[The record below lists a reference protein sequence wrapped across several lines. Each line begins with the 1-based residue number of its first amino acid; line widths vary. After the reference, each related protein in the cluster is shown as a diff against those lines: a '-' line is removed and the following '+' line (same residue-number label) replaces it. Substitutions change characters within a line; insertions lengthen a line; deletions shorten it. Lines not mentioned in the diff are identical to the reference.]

1 MLIPTYNNA
10 QFLSAVIEDVL
21 QYTNDLIIVNDG
33 STDDTNYILQSFD
46 NQATT
51 LNFPK
56 NEGKGIALYRG
67 FQEAQKMGYDY
78 VLTMDSD
85 SQHRPSDI
93 PIFFEK
99 LKDHPNHLLLGTR
112 NFNQENMPSKNGFAN
127 KFANF
132 WYQIMTGLSL
142 PDTQTGY
149 RMYPL
154 NPLMEI
160 NFYTTKYEFE
170 MEALVRLTWREVLP
184 VQVPIDVY
192 YPPQGVRVTHFRPG
206 VDFMRIFVLN
216 TILVAI
222 GLLWE
227 RPKKFFR
234 NLKKKSF
241 KEAWRTYILDNEESN
256 VKLAASIGLGVFL
269 GIAPFWGA
277 QILLIIFFAKLLRL
291 NTAIALVAGHIS
303 IPPMIPLI
311 FIGSY
316 RLGGQILGQSTAL
329 SLEKIK
335 SVLTA
340 QEGLWTSINLL
351 FADIW
356 QYVIGAF
363 GLAILAGIVL
373 GVLSYFLL
381 MFFRKN

>member
-10 QFLSAVIEDVL
+10 QFLQAVLADVL

-33 STDDTNYILQSFD
+33 STDGTNDILQQFEK
-46 NQATT
+46 QATIIN
-51 LNFPK
+51 LSK
-56 NEGKGIALYRG
+56 NEGKGVALYRG
-67 FQEAQKMGYDY
+67 FQEAQKVGYDY
-78 VLTMDSD
+78 VLTIDSD

-93 PIFFEK
+93 PNFFEK
-99 LKDHPNHLLLGTR
+99 LKDNPNHLLLGTR
-112 NFNQENMPSKNGFAN
+112 NFNQENMPGKNGFAN

-132 WYQIMTGLSL
+132 WYQIMTGYTL

-149 RMYPL
+149 RFYPL
-154 NPLMEI
+154 KPLMEI

-170 MEALVRLTWREVLP
+170 MEALVRLTWREILP

-192 YPPQGVRVTHFRPG
+192 YPPQGVRVTHFRPS
-206 VDFMRIFVLN
+206 VDFMRIFILN
-216 TILVAI
+216 TVLVAI

-234 NLKKKSF
+234 DLKKKSF
-241 KEAWRTYILDNEESN
+241 KETWRTYILDSQESN
-256 VKLAASIGLGVFL
+256 AKIAASIGLGVFL

-277 QILLIIFFAKLLRL
+277 QILLIIFFAKLLKL

-316 RLGGQILGQSTAL
+316 QLGGYLLGQSTAL

-335 SVLTA
+335 TVLA
-340 QEGLWTSINLL
+340 AEEGLWASINLL
-351 FADIW
+351 FSDVW
-356 QYVIGAF
+356 QYGVGALS
-363 GLAILAGIVL
+363 LAILAALVFWI
-373 GVLSYFLL
+373 LSCFLL
-381 MFFRKN
+381 MIFRR

>member
-1 MLIPTYNNA
+1 M
-10 QFLSAVIEDVL
+10 

-33 STDDTNYILQSFD
+33 STDDTNAILQLFE
-46 NQATT
+46 NQATI
-51 LNFPK
+51 LHLPK
-56 NEGKGIALYRG
+56 NEGKGVALYHG

-93 PIFFEK
+93 PNFFEK
-99 LKDHPNHLLLGTR
+99 LKNHPNHLLLGTR
-112 NFNQENMPSKNGFAN
+112 NFNQENMPGKNGFAN

-154 NPLMEI
+154 KPLMEI
-160 NFYTTKYEFE
+160 NFHTSKYEFE
-170 MEALVRLTWREVLP
+170 MEALVRLTWRDVLP

-192 YPPQGVRVTHFRPG
+192 YPPQGVRVTHFRPS

-216 TILVAI
+216 TVLVAI

-234 NLKKKSF
+234 DLKKKSF
-241 KEAWRTYILDNEESN
+241 KEAWRTYILDNDESN
-256 VKLAASIGLGVFL
+256 AKLAASVGVGVFL

-277 QILLIIFFAKLLRL
+277 QIILIIFFAKLLRL

-329 SLEKIK
+329 SLQKIK
-335 SVLTA
+335 TVLTA

-351 FADIW
+351 FADVW

-363 GLAILAGIVL
+363 GLATLVGVVL
-373 GVLSYFLL
+373 GVMSYFLL
-381 MFFRKN
+381 AVFRSPKN